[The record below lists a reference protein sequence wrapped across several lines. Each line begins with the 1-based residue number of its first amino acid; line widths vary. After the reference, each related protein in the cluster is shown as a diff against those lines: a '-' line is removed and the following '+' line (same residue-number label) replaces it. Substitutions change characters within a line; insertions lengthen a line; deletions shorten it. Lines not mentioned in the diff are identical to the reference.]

1 MKNPSV
7 ASLSF
12 STSKNNC
19 GVKLPPTQSLKKP
32 VKESGHL
39 LDKIV
44 FGPLAIDVLSIHILK
59 PLYLLSNLSLS

>member
-1 MKNPSV
+1 MAMKKKEEKKMKNPSV

-32 VKESGHL
+32 RKRERP
-39 LDKIV
+39 
-44 FGPLAIDVLSIHILK
+44 PLG
-59 PLYLLSNLSLS
+59 